1 MADLPM
7 PYSIKL
13 HPNMPVSKASL
24 VITGRRS
31 LAHVNV
37 ASTTKNLQLVSNSF
51 RSITF
56 QEFSE
61 RQIKLVANPTLTKET
76 SESDCQSW
84 FSDPNGGNESHEGL
98 EKKVRHVIQR
108 LETVVESVMELE
120 IQKLNRKIKGDVTCE
135 QSILVENMSRDI
147 VSKFLEKPIKY
158 LRSNGG
164 NLDEKLKEMNFLAG
178 VLEEKSCLTKDEF
191 NA

>member
-1 MADLPM
+1 M

-13 HPNMPVSKASL
+13 HPNMPVSKPSL

-61 RQIKLVANPTLTKET
+61 RQIKLVANPTLAKDT

-84 FSDPNGGNESHEGL
+84 FSDPNVGNESHEGL
-98 EKKVRHVIQR
+98 DKKVGHVIQR
-108 LETVVESVMELE
+108 LETVVESVIELE
-120 IQKLNRKIKGDVTCE
+120 IQKFNRKIKGDVTCE

-178 VLEEKSCLTKDEF
+178 VLEESCLTKDEV

>member
-1 MADLPM
+1 MADLPT

-84 FSDPNGGNESHEGL
+84 FLIPM
-98 EKKVRHVIQR
+98 VRHVIQR

>member
-1 MADLPM
+1 MAVLPM

-31 LAHVNV
+31 LAHVN
-37 ASTTKNLQLVSNSF
+37 K
-51 RSITF
+51 
-56 QEFSE
+56 
-61 RQIKLVANPTLTKET
+61 QIKLVANPTLTKDT

-98 EKKVRHVIQR
+98 DKKVGHVIQR
-108 LETVVESVMELE
+108 LETVVECVIELE
-120 IQKLNRKIKGDVTCE
+120 IQKFNRKIKGDVTCE
-135 QSILVENMSRDI
+135 QSILVEIMSRDI

-178 VLEEKSCLTKDEF
+178 VLEESCLTKEEV